1 MSPKEKLTWW
11 FLSLLRASLSSLD
24 LVGVLAVG
32 LILTSTALFLTGGSD
47 PNRTINLSGIEILAV
62 NAATLPA
69 IASGVLALFLVK
81 AVAAVLLMRQTA
93 LFVAK
98 VEARS
103 ARAIASHIFGGD
115 LTRARKLSRE
125 QVLYAIGAGSPAAF
139 NVLLGAAN
147 TLLAEGALFL
157 LVTIGFFIVDPI
169 AALATLTY
177 FAFVA
182 ALIQFVLGSALK
194 KTGETALKSAIK
206 SDTAVS
212 NLVSVFRELSVLGKK
227 PVYID
232 TLYQARIAFANS
244 SAASSY
250 LGGMPRYIIESALLI
265 GVGLFVTAQALSG
278 DVIQAAGTLGVFLAG
293 GYRLTAALLPLQSSL
308 LAIKEITPAA
318 TSAHTLLFAPELT
331 EDQTKSNTGSL
342 KEAYAS
348 EGAAGLEIS
357 QVSFRYSDGSRFS
370 IESVSL
376 TVEPGSQVALIGNSG
391 SGKSTLTD
399 IICGLLDPDS
409 GEVNLITAKGASINP
424 IGSGLI
430 SYVPQRPGMVPGS
443 IAENVALGESGPAID
458 RQRVLDCLAQANLSE
473 VIEALPEGIDS
484 ALGKFQ
490 DKLSG
495 GQLQRLG
502 LARAL
507 YSEPSLLIMDEAT
520 SALDAESE
528 AEIYAALNQMRGK
541 VTIVLIAH
549 RLNTIQ
555 HVDKVFLLESGAI
568 ADSGTFQELL
578 ARNHSIQR
586 LVDLMRV
593 EE

>member
-11 FLSLLRASLSSLD
+11 SLSLLRASLSFLD

-47 PNRTINLSGIEILAV
+47 PNRTITLSGIEIVAV

-69 IASGVLALFLVK
+69 IASGVLALFLFK
-81 AVAAVLLMRQTA
+81 AVAAVLLTRQTA

-103 ARAIASHIFGGD
+103 ARAIASHIFGGN

-125 QVLYAIGAGSPAAF
+125 QVMYAIGGGSPAAF
-139 NVLLGAAN
+139 NGLLGAAN

-157 LVTIGFFIVDPI
+157 LITVGFFLVDPV
-169 AALATLTY
+169 AAFATLTY
-177 FAFVA
+177 FAVVA

-232 TLYQARIAFANS
+232 TLYQARITAANS

-250 LGGMPRYIIESALLI
+250 LAGMPRYIIESALLI

-278 DVIQAAGTLGVFLAG
+278 DIIQAAGTLGVFLAG

-308 LAIKEITPAA
+308 LAIKQITPAA
-318 TSAHTLLFAPELT
+318 TAAHKLLFGPELT
-331 EDQTKSNTGSL
+331 KDQTDFKTETF
-342 KEAYAS
+342 KEVNAS

-357 QVSFRYSDGSRFS
+357 QASFQYSDGSRFS
-370 IESVSL
+370 LENVSFK
-376 TVEPGSQVALIGNSG
+376 VEPGSQVALIGNSG

-409 GEVNLITAKGASINP
+409 GQVNLITAKGESIKP

-443 IAENVALGESGPAID
+443 IAENVALGESGPAIN
-458 RQRVLDCLAQANLSE
+458 RQRVLECLAQANLSE
-473 VIEALPEGIDS
+473 VIEALPDGIDS

-507 YSEPSLLIMDEAT
+507 YSKPSLLIMDEAT

-555 HVDKVFLLESGAI
+555 HVDKVFLMESGSI

>member
-1 MSPKEKLTWW
+1 MSPKEKAKWW
-11 FLSLLRASLSSLD
+11 FLSVLRASLSLLD

-47 PNRTINLSGIEILAV
+47 PNRTITLAGIEIVAV
-62 NAATLPA
+62 SAATLPA

-81 AVAAVLLMRQTA
+81 AVAAILLTRQTA
-93 LFVAK
+93 LFVAR

-103 ARAIASHIFGGD
+103 ARVIASHIFGGD

-125 QVLYAIGAGSPAAF
+125 QSMYAIGSGSPAAF
-139 NVLLGAAN
+139 NGLLGAAN

-157 LVTIGFFIVDPI
+157 LITIGFFLVDPI

-177 FAFVA
+177 FAVVA
-182 ALIQFVLGSALK
+182 ALVQSVLGSALK
-194 KTGETALKSAIK
+194 KTGDTALKSAIE

-232 TLYQARIAFANS
+232 TLYQARIKAANS

-278 DVIQAAGTLGVFLAG
+278 DIIQAAGTLGVFLAG

-308 LAIKEITPAA
+308 LAIKQLTPAA
-318 TSAHTLLFAPELT
+318 TFAHTLLFSPELT
-331 EDQTKSNTGSL
+331 EDQTISKPDSL
-342 KEAYAS
+342 EDANVS
-348 EGAAGLEIS
+348 EGATGLEIS
-357 QVSFRYSDGSRFS
+357 EVSFQYSDGSRFS
-370 IESVSL
+370 LENVSL
-376 TVEPGSQVALIGNSG
+376 KIEPGSQVALIGNSG

-409 GEVNLITAKGASINP
+409 GDVNLITAKGDLIRSV
-424 IGSGLI
+424 GSGLL

-458 RQRVLDCLAQANLSE
+458 RQRVSECLGRANLSE

-484 ALGKFQ
+484 ELGKFQ

-507 YSEPSLLIMDEAT
+507 YSKPSLLIMDEAT

-555 HVDKVFLLESGAI
+555 HVDKVFLMESGSI
-568 ADSGTFQELL
+568 TDSGTFQELL